1 MESNTSTT
9 GLIIISKLYQEARIN
24 DEDRERL
31 KGMFFYH
38 IAYEYL
44 LSIIELY
51 MLIDYFVDMI
61 FNEDAILL
69 QLFNI
74 IEDEDELKEAVLK
87 YCNGGI
93 MEVSRPAVIDAS

>member
-9 GLIIISKLYQEARIN
+9 GLIIISKLYQEGRIN

-31 KGMFFYH
+31 KGKFSFHIKSLLKSIVYLHFY
-38 IAYEYL
+38 IYYD
-44 LSIIELY
+44 I
-51 MLIDYFVDMI
+51 DMI